1 MFFLLSHMR
10 GCFLFV
16 GLQSPARRGVMALWM
31 GENSFTKLRFSH
43 RVKPFS
49 AEEED
54 RTVAL
59 FKKGAGSFS
68 AAQEVQ
74 SIPMHSCCDSA
85 ASQVLQTQAWRQKT
99 AEKDDVVS
107 RRTSKHGIEGLRCL
121 L

>member
-1 MFFLLSHMR
+1 
-10 GCFLFV
+10 
-16 GLQSPARRGVMALWM
+16 M

-59 FKKGAGSFS
+59 FKKGAGSFL

-74 SIPMHSCCDSA
+74 SIAMLPCCDFA
-85 ASQVLQTQAWRQKT
+85 ASKVLQKQACQKT

-107 RRTSKHGIEGLRCL
+107 RRTLNSKHGIEGLR
-121 L
+121 